1 MGLDLKKLRAG
12 SLINQETNPREI
24 FNLLPEKNTKYQY
37 LRDVQAEVLSQ
48 WHERRT
54 EKDIVIK
61 MNTGGGK
68 TVVGLLLLKS
78 CLNEGITPAIYV
90 VPDIYLATQVEL
102 EARQL
107 GIAIEREPDAPAVLQ
122 GRAIGLI
129 TVHKLFNGLS
139 KFGVGDNG
147 IKIPIGSIVIDDAHA
162 CMSTIESQFTIT
174 LNNQHLIFTK
184 LLNLFKDDLK
194 RQNEALFLEVE
205 SGDPNA
211 VMLVPFWVWN
221 QQQNE
226 IIKILQANSADD
238 DIKYHWS
245 LIKNFLLHSRCVFSG
260 TRLEISPRCLPVEA
274 LPSFVSARR
283 RVFMTATLA
292 DDSILIS
299 DLNAN
304 SETVANQIT
313 PRTAND
319 IGERMIL
326 SPQVIDPNLDEEEI
340 KRYLQTKAKDHNVVV
355 IVPSNFRADF
365 WMPIAKIVADAS
377 NLEETVTKLKA
388 GHVGLVV
395 FVNKYD
401 GVDLPGSACRILVL
415 DGLPKARRLIERVE
429 NNLLGRSKNII
440 GKQIQRIEQ
449 GIGRGVRGNDDYCVV
464 MLMGSELIQ
473 VLYSLEAKEM
483 FSPATRAQLN
493 LSDELAGQIDQGLE
507 ALDGT
512 LTYCLSQDSEW
523 KSLARERL
531 VGIKYN
537 EIKVRNIAIVQRQAF
552 ESAVIRHFKHSV
564 NLFQNEINTTQED
577 DPSTKGWMY
586 WQLAEY
592 TDFIDSAEAQLILKK
607 AITSNRRVIKPLD
620 GIDYE
625 RLDQKGLEQSR
636 SVVWRL
642 RSYGNN
648 SSKFQIDVNGIL
660 DSLKFEPETAK
671 QFESAMCDVA
681 ELLGFGSQRP
691 ESDYGKG
698 PDVLWAT
705 GNLNYFVIECK
716 NGAISEKVNKHDCNQ
731 LTGSVTWF
739 HAKYDQTTSCTPIIV
754 HPSNVFE
761 RAATPAPG
769 TRVVT
774 VEKLDN
780 FKQAVREFAVAVASK
795 MSSIEHGEVYR
806 ILDQKNLTQQKIVDT
821 FTIAAKTL
829 D

>member
-1 MGLDLKKLRAG
+1 MALDLKKLRAG

-24 FNLLPEKNTKYQY
+24 FNLLPEKNPKYQY
-37 LRDVQAEVLSQ
+37 LRDVQAEVLSH
-48 WHERRT
+48 WHERRK
-54 EKDIVIK
+54 EKDLVVK

-90 VPDIYLATQVEL
+90 VPDGYLATQVEI
-102 EARQL
+102 EAKQL
-107 GIAIEREPDAPAVLQ
+107 GIAVEREPDAPAVLQ
-122 GRAIGLI
+122 GKAIGLI

-139 KFGVGDNG
+139 KFGVGDRG
-147 IKIPIGSIVIDDAHA
+147 IQIPIGSIVIDDAHA

-174 LNNQHLIFTK
+174 LNNQHSVFTK
-184 LLNLFKDDLK
+184 LLNLFRDDLK
-194 RQNEALFLEVE
+194 RQNEALLLEVE

-226 IIKILQANSADD
+226 VIKILQANSTDD
-238 DIKYHWS
+238 VIKYHWA

-260 TRLEISPRCLPVEA
+260 ARLEISPRCLPIEA
-274 LPSFVSARR
+274 LPSFVSAQR

-304 SETVANQIT
+304 PETVANQIT
-313 PRTAND
+313 PKTAND

-326 SPQVIDPNLDEEEI
+326 SPQVIAPNLDDEEI
-340 KRYLQTKAKDHNVVV
+340 KRYLQRKAKEQNVVV

-365 WMPIAKIVADAS
+365 WRPIATIIADAS
-377 NLEETVTKLKA
+377 NLEDTVAKLKNS
-388 GHVGLVV
+388 HVGLVV
-395 FVNKYD
+395 FINKYD
-401 GVDLPGSACRILVL
+401 GVDLPGNACRILVL
-415 DGLPKARRLIERVE
+415 DGLPKARKLIERVE

-493 LSDELAGQIDQGLE
+493 LSDELADQIENGLDE
-507 ALDGT
+507 LDGT
-512 LTYCLSQDSEW
+512 INYCLSQDSEW

-531 VGIKYN
+531 VGIRYT
-537 EIKVRNIAIVQRQAF
+537 ETHVRSIAIAQREAF
-552 ESAVIRHFKHSV
+552 ESAVIRDFKRSV
-564 NLFQNEINTTQED
+564 QALQQEVNTYAED
-577 DPSTKGWMY
+577 DPSTLGWLN

-592 TDFIDSAEAQLILKK
+592 TDFINPVDAQLILKK
-607 AITSNRRVIKPLD
+607 AIASNRRVVKPID

-625 RLDQKGLEQSR
+625 RLDARGLEQSR

-642 RSYGNN
+642 RSYKNN

-671 QFESAMCDVA
+671 QFENAMCEVA

-691 ESDYGKG
+691 ENDYGKG

-716 NGAISEKVNKHDCNQ
+716 NGAVSERVNKSDCNQ
-731 LTGSVTWF
+731 LTGSVMWF
-739 HAKYDQTTSCTPIIV
+739 QTKYDQTSTCIPVLI
-754 HPSNVFE
+754 HPSNIFE
-761 RAATPAPG
+761 RAATPAPN
-769 TRVVT
+769 TRVMT
-774 VEKLDN
+774 PEKLDQ
-780 FKQAVREFAVAVASK
+780 FKQSVRDFSIAVASK
-795 MSSIEHGEVYR
+795 MNTIEHDDVYK
-806 ILDQKNLTQQKIVDT
+806 ILDHHNLTPMKILDCYTV
-821 FTIAAKTL
+821 AAKGQN
-829 D
+829 